1 MWFVSITDAW
11 PAPYFWQ
18 DRRGPIPLRFARIK
32 TSMMHRQ
39 ERKRPRAGPVA
50 GSLFTTNHKLDGT
63 LAHRGTLGAGP
74 AFPINELIK
83 RAPADGSN
91 PSAATAAMLACGDFR
106 NEIPTRKVGSSR
118 YISGM
123 AKRKRETDWEVI
135 RHRGDTRL
143 RRRHGADESALNAA
157 IKQFDIRREDQS
169 RLLIQPR

>member
-1 MWFVSITDAW
+1 
-11 PAPYFWQ
+11 
-18 DRRGPIPLRFARIK
+18 
-32 TSMMHRQ
+32 MMHRQ

-106 NEIPTRKVGSSR
+106 NEHPELGKSPQVAIFQGWL
-118 YISGM
+118 
-123 AKRKRETDWEVI
+123 KRKRETDWEVI
-135 RHRGDTRL
+135 RIEATPAYV
-143 RRRHGADESALNAA
+143 RRHRCKHPTKRA
-157 IKQFDIRREDQS
+157 R
-169 RLLIQPR
+169 